1 MGSSQGEKYV
11 GVQGREPDLEAGRKA
26 RRAVGQAMQKIREVI
41 PNSGSYANEADFF
54 LEDWQNL
61 LWGANYPRLLAVKQK
76 YDPANFFKVHH
87 GVGSEA
93 G

>member
-1 MGSSQGEKYV
+1 MKLISFWKI
-11 GVQGREPDLEAGRKA
+11 GRTC
-26 RRAVGQAMQKIREVI
+26 
-41 PNSGSYANEADFF
+41 
-54 LEDWQNL
+54 